1 MANFIINEAINE
13 REIALIYGVAG
24 TGKTT
29 ILKEFAK
36 KYSNSILIEVM
47 PHISPRVLLED
58 LCEALKITA
67 PKGLRVML
75 KAVAMFLKNA
85 DKVILIDEA
94 EHLPLKALEDLRRI
108 VDFSKVPCVLC
119 GTEILLN
126 NLMGKN
132 KELRQLYS
140 RICGKYKLDGLKESE
155 CKEFFCGYIY
165 ELIKGNFRSSAK
177 LYKKALR

>member
-75 KAVAMFLKNA
+75 KAVAMFLK
-85 DKVILIDEA
+85 
-94 EHLPLKALEDLRRI
+94 
-108 VDFSKVPCVLC
+108 
-119 GTEILLN
+119 
-126 NLMGKN
+126 M
-132 KELRQLYS
+132 
-140 RICGKYKLDGLKESE
+140 
-155 CKEFFCGYIY
+155 
-165 ELIKGNFRSSAK
+165 LIK
-177 LYKKALR
+177 